1 MHFAELAAS
10 KVLGMG
16 DICDI
21 EERSGRFFG
30 LRRVGPPVL
39 PTPNELLTK
48 GFPFGFF
55 MESVGGG
62 AAYRGPGDEDPQI
75 DAGAHPL
82 FLGGYCLDGGES
94 LVGCLSILGV

>member
-48 GFPFGFF
+48 GFPFGFSWNQWAEGQRIEALEMRTHKLMLEHIPF
-55 MESVGGG
+55 FREGF
-62 AAYRGPGDEDPQI
+62 A
-75 DAGAHPL
+75 
-82 FLGGYCLDGGES
+82 
-94 LVGCLSILGV
+94 SIVEKVRWVVFP